1 MELIEMREIN
11 KGSLRAVATVRV
23 PKWGNV
29 LLLEVCYCESNGK
42 NWVTLPAKPYEKD
55 GKKKY
60 WPYVAFEDNK
70 LENIFKEQIRELFKK
85 QLVTTEQA
93 VSDDDFFA

>member
-11 KGSLRAVATVRV
+11 KGSLKAVATVRI

-29 LLLEVCYCESNGK
+29 LIREVCYCESDGK
-42 NWVTLPAKPYEKD
+42 TWVTLPAKQYEKD

-60 WPYVAFEDNK
+60 WSYITFEDTK
-70 LENIFKEQIRELFKK
+70 LENTFKEQIRELFKK
-85 QLVTTEQA
+85 SLSKQTV
-93 VSDDDFFA
+93 DDDEFFA